1 MPCRGIRG
9 ATTVETNSA
18 TDILEATRQ
27 LLTHIVEANGI
38 EVADIAS
45 AFFTATPDLTD
56 AFPAQAARDLGW
68 HQVPL
73 LDAQEIPVPGSL
85 PRCVRVL
92 VHWNTSKRQA
102 EVRHIYLG
110 EAARLRPD
118 LQGRPHDGSLSEKVL
133 ALGDE
138 DGWRPRDRGAK
149 REGSPDE

>member
-27 LLTHIVEANGI
+27 LLTQIVEANGM

-68 HQVPL
+68 RQVPL

-92 VHWNTSKRQA
+92 VHWNTSKRQE

-118 LQGRPHDGSLSEKVL
+118 LRDRPGDRNLSEKVL

-138 DGWRPRDRGAK
+138 DGWRPRHRGAK
-149 REGSPDE
+149 REGNPDE